1 MIFLVCF
8 FVLTTI
14 VSLFFAIKFAMLLLK
29 MEDVIEESLDVLDKR
44 YASISKTLETPLFYD
59 SPEVRK
65 TLKDIKECRDSILY
79 IANILTSFKDQ
90 DIDEDNEEP

>member
-1 MIFLVCF
+1 
-8 FVLTTI
+8 
-14 VSLFFAIKFAMLLLK
+14 MLLLK